1 MGANGVTMKVRGTTT
16 EHDGLDLELFFFT
29 EVLGLTSLHYG
40 YWDET
45 PPADQLSI
53 ASLKGAQER
62 FTERLLSRI
71 PPGVKS
77 VLDVGSGIGD
87 NTAAMTRRGYQ
98 VTALSPD
105 RNHLKFYEK
114 LKPHGVVFHN
124 QRFEDLDAKRTFDL
138 VLMSE
143 SQNYFDVDTGLEQ
156 VSKHLE
162 PNGHLL
168 VGGFFRRSAST
179 EFDSVTCIEE
189 PYIERAKAHGY
200 ALESAL
206 DVTDNVLPT
215 LMLAER
221 YVKPC
226 LLLAQRYFES
236 ASPLKRW
243 LTNFLVGKRNMSP
256 SRLRH
261 YYEERVTPAYF
272 KTHVKYSFLLFSR
285 VPVATNGRSQPKRNG
300 QHAAAR

>member
-1 MGANGVTMKVRGTTT
+1 MGANGATMRVRGTTT
-16 EHDGLDLELFFFT
+16 EHDGLDLELFFLT

-45 PPADQLSI
+45 PPPEELSL
-53 ASLKGAQER
+53 ASLKGAQAR
-62 FTERLLSRI
+62 FTERLLSLI
-71 PPGVKS
+71 PDGVRS

-87 NTAAMTRRGYQ
+87 NTAAMTRLGYE

-105 RNHLKFYEK
+105 RNHRKFYDD
-114 LKPHGVVFHN
+114 LARHGVVFHN

-143 SQNYFDVDTGLEQ
+143 SQNYFDVDEGFEQ
-156 VSKHLE
+156 ASRHLA
-162 PNGHLL
+162 PRGHLL
-168 VGGFFRRSAST
+168 VAGFFRRSAST
-179 EFDSVTCIEE
+179 EFDSVTCIEG
-189 PYIERAKAHGY
+189 PYIERAKAHGFRLDR
-200 ALESAL
+200 AV

-215 LMLAER
+215 VMLAER

-243 LTNFLVGKRNMSP
+243 LTSLLVGKRRMNP
-256 SRLRH
+256 SRLRR
-261 YYEERVTPAYF
+261 YYEERVTPDYF
-272 KTHVKYSFLLFSR
+272 RTHVKYSFLRFAR
-285 VPVATNGRSQPKRNG
+285 GT
-300 QHAAAR
+300 AAPAPR